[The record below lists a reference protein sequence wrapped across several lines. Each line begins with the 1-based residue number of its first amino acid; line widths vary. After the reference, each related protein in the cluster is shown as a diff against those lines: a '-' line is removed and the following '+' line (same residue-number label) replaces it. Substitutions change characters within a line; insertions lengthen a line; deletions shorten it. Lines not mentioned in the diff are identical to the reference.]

1 MVDYGKTL
9 NLPRTDFPMRANLP
23 TKEVEIQN
31 KWNEMDIYH
40 LVQQTRAGAP
50 KYVLHDGPPYANGNI
65 HIGTALNK
73 ILKDVVVKYKTMRGY
88 DAPYI
93 PGWDTH
99 GLPIEHAVAKKLGSK
114 RREISDVEL
123 REMCAASALTW
134 LDVQRTAFR
143 RLGVRG
149 DWENPYITLLPQYEA
164 RQLEVFGAMVEQGLV
179 YKGLRPVHW
188 CPTCETALAEAEIE
202 YHDKQSDSIYVRFEL
217 VEDPKGVFAG
227 LEKPIYFA
235 IWTTTP
241 WTLPANVAIALNKD
255 FEYIL
260 VDVGDYLLVVAKE
273 LVEEVNQAIGVV
285 DAELGATFVGSELEG
300 MVCQHPF
307 IAERRSLVIL
317 GDHVTLEA
325 GTGCVH
331 TAPGHGQE
339 DFEVGMK
346 YKLQVINPVNDSGVF
361 TDEAGS
367 FAGMYYAKANK
378 EIIAA
383 LAESGHLLNANQITH
398 QFPHCWRCKQPVMFR
413 TTEQWFISV
422 DSIRTQALEAIN
434 EVQWVPKWGEDRI
447 TNMVRDRG
455 DWCISR
461 QRVWGVPIPAFYC
474 KQCGKE
480 LINQETIAAVQ
491 ALFAEHGSNAWFTTD
506 AADILPP
513 GTTCPNCGHTEFEK
527 EKDIMDV
534 WFDSGSSHV
543 AVLETRDELTW
554 PADLYL
560 EGSDQHRGWFQSSLW
575 TGVAARG
582 RAPYRSVLTH
592 GFVLDSEGRKMSKS
606 LGNVIDPADVCKQF
620 GADILRLWVAST
632 DFKNDVRISNDML
645 KQMSEIYRKI
655 RNTARYMI
663 SNLFDFNPATDKVS
677 YSELTELDRWA
688 LMRLS
693 QLTERVTEAYDDFD
707 LHVFY
712 HAVHNFCAV
721 DMSAFY
727 LDVIKDRIYTSLPIS
742 KARRAA
748 QTVLWEAL
756 DNLVRLIAPV
766 LTHTAEE
773 IWQVM
778 PGSASAV
785 TVQLADWPEAK
796 PEYLDSELEQR
807 WDKIL
812 TVRDEVARVLE
823 QARREKMIRSSL
835 DAKVELYPSAELRDF
850 VNALASEWPM
860 LLIVSQ
866 VDVVSDSEAMV
877 GAVESEE
884 LPGFKIRVSPAVG
897 EKCERCWNYSE
908 ATTHDAEDHAVCP
921 RCATVLAEQ
930 GQEQ

>member
-9 NLPRTDFPMRANLP
+9 NLPQTSFPMRANLP
-23 TKEVEIQN
+23 TKEVEIQS
-31 KWNEMDIYH
+31 KWDEMDIYQV
-40 LVQQTRAGAP
+40 VQEARTGAP
-50 KYVLHDGPPYANGNI
+50 KYVLHDGPPYANGAI

-73 ILKDVVVKYKTMRGY
+73 ILKDIVVKFKTMQGY

-99 GLPIEHAVAKKLGSK
+99 GLPIEHAIAKKLGAK
-114 RREISDVEL
+114 RHEISEVEL
-123 REMCAASALTW
+123 RDMCAASALEW
-134 LDVQRTAFR
+134 LDAQRTAFK

-149 DWENPYITLLPQYEA
+149 DWGHPYITLQPEYEA
-164 RQLEVFGAMVEQGLV
+164 KQLGVFGAMVEQGLV

-202 YHDKQSDSIYVRFEL
+202 YHDKQSDSIYVRFQL
-217 VEDPKGVFAG
+217 VEDPNKVFDG
-227 LEKPIYFA
+227 LDKPVYFV

-241 WTLPANVAIALNKD
+241 WTLPANVAIALHAEL
-255 FEYIL
+255 EYVL
-260 VDVGDYLLVVAKE
+260 VDAGDCLLVMAKE
-273 LVEEVNQAIGVV
+273 LAEEVCQTVGLADV
-285 DAELGATFVGSELEG
+285 ELGATFTGRELEG

-307 IAERRSLVIL
+307 LADRRSLVIL
-317 GDHVTLEA
+317 GEHVTLEA

-331 TAPGHGQE
+331 TAPGHGHE
-339 DFEVGMK
+339 DFEVGNR
-346 YKLQVINPVNDSGVF
+346 YNLPVINPVNDSGVF
-361 TDEAGS
+361 TDEAGQ
-367 FAGMYYAKANK
+367 FAGMYYEKANK
-378 EIIAA
+378 AIIAELVERGA
-383 LAESGHLLNANQITH
+383 LLNANQIAH
-398 QFPHCWRCKQPVMFR
+398 QFPHCWRCKRPVMFR
-413 TTEQWFISV
+413 TTEQWFVSV
-422 DSIRTQALEAIN
+422 DSIREQALKEIEN
-434 EVQWVPKWGEDRI
+434 VHWVPKWGEDRI
-447 TNMVRDRG
+447 ANMVRDRG

-461 QRVWGVPIPAFYC
+461 QRAWGVPIPVFYC
-474 KQCGKE
+474 KKCGKE
-480 LINQETIAAVQ
+480 LVNRETIKLVQ
-491 ALFAEHGSNAWFTTD
+491 DLFAKAGSNAWYTTD
-506 AADILPP
+506 VADILPA
-513 GTTCPNCGHTEFEK
+513 GTTCGECGHTEFEK

-543 AVLETRDELTW
+543 SVLETRDELRW

-582 RAPYRSVLTH
+582 SAPYKSVVTH

-632 DFKNDVRISNDML
+632 DFKNDVRISSELL
-645 KQMSEIYRKI
+645 KQMSEVYRKI

-663 SNLFDFNPATDKVS
+663 SNLFDFNPATDRVP

-688 LMRLS
+688 LMRLAR
-693 QLTERVTEAYDDFD
+693 LTERVTEAYDDFD

-727 LDVIKDRIYTSLPIS
+727 LDVIKDRIYASLPAS

-756 DNLVRLIAPV
+756 DTLVRLIAPV

-773 IWQVM
+773 IWQAM
-778 PGSASAV
+778 PGDAPTV
-785 TVQLADWPEAK
+785 TVQLADWPQAK
-796 PEYLDSELEQR
+796 REYLDSELEAR

-812 TVRDEVARVLE
+812 EVRDEVAKVLE
-823 QARREKMIRSSL
+823 QARREKLIRSSL
-835 DAKVELYPSAELRDF
+835 DARVELYPSNDWRGF
-850 VNALASEWPM
+850 VTELASEWPM

-866 VDVVSDSEAMV
+866 VEVVGNDVEPAAD
-877 GAVESEE
+877 AVASAE
-884 LPGFKIRVSPAVG
+884 LPGFKVRVSPAAG

-908 ATTHDAEDHAVCP
+908 AATHDAEDHAICP
-921 RCATVLAEQ
+921 RCATVLSEQ
-930 GQEQ
+930 DAK

>member
-9 NLPRTDFPMRANLP
+9 NLPQTSFPMRANLP
-23 TKEVEIQN
+23 TKEVEIQ
-31 KWNEMDIYH
+31 KQWEEMDVYR
-40 LVQQTRAGAP
+40 LVQEARADAP
-50 KYVLHDGPPYANGNI
+50 KYILHDGPPYANGNI
-65 HIGTALNK
+65 HIGTAMNK
-73 ILKDVVVKYKTMRGY
+73 ILKDIVVKFKTMQGY
-88 DAPYI
+88 NAPYV

-114 RREISDVEL
+114 RREISPVEL

-149 DWENPYITLLPQYEA
+149 DWDNPYVTLLPEYEA
-164 RQLEVFGAMVEQGLV
+164 KQLEVFAAMVEKGLV

-227 LEKPIYFA
+227 FEKPIYFV

-241 WTLPANVAIALNKD
+241 WTLPANVAIALNRD
-255 FEYIL
+255 FEYVL
-260 VDVGDYLLVVAKE
+260 VDAGDHLLVMAKD
-273 LVEEVNQAIGVV
+273 LAEEVCQTVGL
-285 DAELGATFVGSELEG
+285 AEAEQGATFMGSELEG

-307 IAERRSLVIL
+307 LPERRSLVIL
-317 GDHVTLEA
+317 GDHVTLDA

-331 TAPGHGQE
+331 TAPGHGHE
-339 DFEVGMK
+339 DFEVGMQ
-346 YKLQVINPVNDSGVF
+346 YELPVINPVNDRGVF
-361 TDEAGS
+361 TEEAGP
-367 FAGMYYAKANK
+367 FAGMYYEKANK
-378 EIIAA
+378 EIIATLLERGA
-383 LAESGHLLNANQITH
+383 LLNAGRIGH

-413 TTEQWFISV
+413 TTEQWFVSV
-422 DSIRTQALEAIN
+422 DSIRDQALQEI
-434 EVQWVPKWGEDRI
+434 EKVDWIPKWGEERI
-447 TNMVRDRG
+447 ANMVRDRG

-461 QRVWGVPIPAFYC
+461 QRAWGVPIPVFYC

-480 LINQETIAAVQ
+480 LINRETIKRVQ
-491 ALFAEHGSNAWFTTD
+491 ALFAEAGSNAWFTTPVEE
-506 AADILPP
+506 ILPP
-513 GTTCPNCGHTEFEK
+513 GTTCAECGHTEFEK

-543 AVLETRDELTW
+543 SVLEPHDELRW

-582 RAPYRSVLTH
+582 SAPYKAVLTH
-592 GFVLDSEGRKMSKS
+592 GFVLDGEGRKMSKS

-620 GADILRLWVAST
+620 GADILRLWVASV
-632 DFKNDVRISNDML
+632 DFKNDVRISNDLL
-645 KQMSEIYRKI
+645 KQMSEVYRKI

-663 SNLFDFNPATDKVS
+663 SNLYDFDPATDQVP
-677 YSELTELDRWA
+677 YDQLTELDRWA
-688 LMRLS
+688 LMRLNR
-693 QLTERVTEAYDDFD
+693 LVERVTAAYEDFD

-727 LDVIKDRIYTSLPIS
+727 LDVIKDRVYASLPTS
-742 KARRAA
+742 QERRAA
-748 QTVLWEAL
+748 QTVMWEAL
-756 DNLVRLIAPV
+756 HTLVRLIAPV

-773 IWQVM
+773 IWQAM
-778 PGSASAV
+778 PGTDSVA
-785 TVQLADWPEAK
+785 TVQLADWPQAKAEYYDAQLEA
-796 PEYLDSELEQR
+796 R
-807 WDKIL
+807 WEKIL
-812 TVRDEVARVLE
+812 TVRDEVAKVLE

-835 DAKVELYPSAELRDF
+835 DARVELCPSAEWRDF
-850 VNALASEWPM
+850 VEELASQWPM

-866 VDVVSDSEAMV
+866 VEILAAGQTGE
-877 GAVESEE
+877 GAVEAED
-884 LPGFKIRVSPAVG
+884 LPGFMVRVTPAAG

-908 ATTHDAEDHAVCP
+908 AAARDEEEHAICA
-921 RCATVLAEQ
+921 RCAAVLAEQ
-930 GQEQ
+930 GTKL

>member
-1 MVDYGKTL
+1 MMVDYGKTL
-9 NLPRTDFPMRANLP
+9 NLPQTSFPMRANLP

-31 KWNEMDIYH
+31 KWDEMDIYH
-40 LVQQTRAGAP
+40 VVQEARAGAP
-50 KYVLHDGPPYANGNI
+50 KYILHDGPPYANGAI
-65 HIGTALNK
+65 HIGTAMNK
-73 ILKDVVVKYKTMRGY
+73 ILKDIVVKFKTMQGF

-99 GLPIEHAVAKKLGSK
+99 GLPIEHAIAKKLGPK
-114 RREISDVEL
+114 RHEISAVEL
-123 REMCAASALTW
+123 RDMCAASAMEW
-134 LDVQRTAFR
+134 LDVQRTAFK

-149 DWENPYITLLPQYEA
+149 DWEHPYITLLPEYEA
-164 RQLEVFGAMVEQGLV
+164 KQLDVFGAMVEQGLV

-202 YHDKQSDSIYVRFEL
+202 YHDKHSDSIYVRFAL
-217 VEDPKGVFAG
+217 VDDPNQVFAG
-227 LEKPIYFA
+227 LDKPIYFV

-241 WTLPANVAIALNKD
+241 WTLPANVAIALHAEL
-255 FEYIL
+255 EYVL
-260 VDVGDYLLVVAKE
+260 VDAGDCLLVMAKE
-273 LVEEVNQAIGVV
+273 LAEDVCQTLGIADV
-285 DAELGATFVGSELEG
+285 ELGATFAGRELEG

-307 IAERRSLVIL
+307 LDRRSLVIL
-317 GDHVTLEA
+317 GEHVTLDA

-339 DFEVGMK
+339 DFEVGIH
-346 YKLQVINPVNDSGVF
+346 YNLPVINPVNNSGVF
-361 TDEAGS
+361 TAEAGQ
-367 FAGMYYAKANK
+367 FAGMYYEKANQP
-378 EIIAA
+378 IIAE
-383 LAESGHLLNANQITH
+383 LAERGALLNANQIAH
-398 QFPHCWRCKQPVMFR
+398 QFPHCWRCKKPVMFR
-413 TTEQWFISV
+413 TTEQWFVSV
-422 DSIRTQALEAIN
+422 DSIREQALN
-434 EVQWVPKWGEDRI
+434 EIEKVDWVPKWGEDRI
-447 TNMVRDRG
+447 ANMVRDRG

-461 QRVWGVPIPAFYC
+461 QRVWGVPIPVFYC
-474 KQCGKE
+474 KNCGKE
-480 LINQETIAAVQ
+480 LINRETIKLVQ
-491 ALFAEHGSNAWFTTD
+491 NLFAKAGSNAWYTTD
-506 AADILPP
+506 AADILPA
-513 GTTCPNCGHTEFEK
+513 GTTCAECGHTEFVK

-543 AVLETRDELTW
+543 SVLENRDELSR

-582 RAPYRSVLTH
+582 SAPYKSVVTH

-606 LGNVIDPADVCKQF
+606 LGNVIDPADVCRQF

-632 DFKNDVRISNDML
+632 DFKNDVRISDELL
-645 KQMSEIYRKI
+645 KQMSEVYRKI

-663 SNLFDFNPATDKVS
+663 SNLFDFDPATDQVP

-688 LMRLS
+688 LMRLAR
-693 QLTERVTEAYDDFD
+693 LTERVTEAYDDFD

-727 LDVIKDRIYTSLPIS
+727 LDVIKDRIYASLPAS

-756 DNLVRLIAPV
+756 NTLVRLIAPV

-773 IWQVM
+773 IWQAM
-778 PGSASAV
+778 PGEAPTV
-785 TVQLADWPEAK
+785 TVQLADWPKAK
-796 PEYLDSELEQR
+796 PEYLDSELEAR

-812 TVRDEVARVLE
+812 TVRDEVAKVLE
-823 QARREKMIRSSL
+823 QARREKLIRSSL
-835 DAKVELYPSAELRDF
+835 DARVELYPSAEWRGF
-850 VNALASEWPM
+850 VNDLAKEWPM

-866 VDVVSDSEAMV
+866 VEVVA
-877 GAVESEE
+877 GAAEPAADAVALEE
-884 LPGFKIRVSPAVG
+884 LPGFKARVSPAAG

-908 ATTHDAEDHAVCP
+908 AAAHDAEDHAICP
-921 RCATVLAEQ
+921 RCAQVLAEQ
-930 GQEQ
+930 GE